1 MKLGKRFFL
10 FCFLAFL
17 GFGCISNKRV
27 IYMQDLPKD
36 RSVFEIGDMVNSR
49 VEEYL
54 LQYNDVVEINI
65 KTSDPVLNQMLDINS
80 MGGAAAAGAGRMMMG
95 GGMMLN
101 NGDIF
106 YLSGYTLNDEGI
118 VELPVLGKF
127 KLVGMNVDQAKEL
140 IEKELEKIV
149 KGDENFVRVRLGGIR
164 YSALGE
170 FIRPGKY
177 TVLQNRVTI
186 FEAIANAG
194 DLTVTAKRDNIML
207 IRQYPEG
214 SKVHRINLNHKEIMS
229 SEFYFIRPNDMIYA
243 EPMKVREIG
252 TGVTLLQ
259 TTQLL
264 ISLVTVVLL
273 VYTTTNTN

>member
-1 MKLGKRFFL
+1 MIDMKLGKRL
-10 FCFLAFL
+10 FYCCAIAFVA
-17 GFGCISNKRV
+17 FGCISNKRV
-27 IYMQDLPKD
+27 IYMQNLPKEE
-36 RSVFEIGDMVNSR
+36 SVFELGEMVGSKI
-49 VEEYL
+49 EDYL

-65 KTSDPVLNQMLDINS
+65 KTPDPLLNQMLDINS
-80 MGGAAAAGAGRMMMG
+80 SGASGVGGRMMMG
-95 GGMMLN
+95 GGIMN
-101 NGDIF
+101 GGDIF
-106 YLSGYTLNDEGI
+106 YLSGYTLDDEGV

-127 KLVGMNVDQAKEL
+127 KLVGLNVDQAKQL

-149 KGDENFVRVRLGGIR
+149 RGEDNFVRVRLGGIR

-170 FIRPGKY
+170 FARPGKY
-177 TVLQNRVTI
+177 TLLQNRVTI

-194 DLTVTAKRDNIML
+194 DLTITAKRDNIML

-214 SKVHRINLNHKEIMS
+214 SKVHRINLNHKDIMG

>member
-1 MKLGKRFFL
+1 MNLGKKL
-10 FCFLAFL
+10 FSCLFIAFTA
-17 GFGCISNKRV
+17 FGCISNKRV
-27 IYMQDLPKD
+27 IYMQDLPQD
-36 RSVFEIGDMVNSR
+36 QSSFSLGEMVNSQF
-49 VEEYL
+49 EEYL

-65 KTSDPVLNQMLDINS
+65 KTPDPLLNQMFDINS
-80 MGGAAAAGAGRMMMG
+80 SGASSMGGRMMMG
-95 GGMMLN
+95 GMMN
-101 NGDIF
+101 GGDIF
-106 YLSGYTLNDEGI
+106 YLSGYTLNDEGF

-127 KLVGMNVDQAKEL
+127 KLVGLTADQAKEL

-149 KGDENFVRVRLGGIR
+149 RGEDNFVRVRLGGIR

-170 FIRPGKY
+170 FARPGKY
-177 TVLQNRVTI
+177 TILQNRVTI

-214 SKVHRINLNHKEIMS
+214 SKVHRINLNHKDIMTS
-229 SEFYFIRPNDMIYA
+229 DFYFLRPNDMIYA

-264 ISLVTVVLL
+264 ISLVTVILL